1 MGQLMSIGLGD
12 EVSRL
17 ARHAERGQEWEQL
30 SSVGT
35 GSPLPLLPIS
45 WEGGTCAFVYATVIQ
60 LKRIVKASDIES

>member
-1 MGQLMSIGLGD
+1 MGQLVSIGLGD

-35 GSPLPLLPIS
+35 GSPLPLLPIA
-45 WEGGTCAFVYATVIQ
+45 WEAGA
-60 LKRIVKASDIES
+60 